1 VLEITRSR
9 LQQLGMRYP
18 EQVTI
23 SPSALGANATGMVL
37 GDFKGQNENTLKISN
52 TSLTLDMKRTLT
64 SGNILASPRI
74 RARNH
79 EKAKILIGQ
88 RVPVITNTVTPTTS
102 APVVTGSV
110 QYVDVGLSL
119 DVEPT
124 VYMDNDVAIKV
135 NLEVSTIIKEV
146 TAGQSGTLAYQIGT
160 RNAST
165 LLRLK
170 DGETQILAGLINDA
184 ERTTSDRI
192 PGLGDMPLIGRLFG
206 SKKND
211 GEKTE
216 IVLSITPRIIRAQP
230 RAASENAEFWYGT
243 ESSVRSAPIASGY
256 APSAQAP
263 ALAAPASAPVAAADL
278 PVPAAEANAAAE
290 AAPEAAPDAAT
301 ANVGAD
307 AAPTVPRPVLT
318 WEAPSN
324 VRMGETF
331 DVTLLIS
338 SKDVVSNI
346 RSAVRFDPA
355 VLELSGADAGAIVPE
370 AARAGL
376 RPVINQRGGRAQF
389 DVPSGSIQGDGALVT
404 LHFRALSARPATMVA
419 VQQFA
424 VSAADGTPLPV
435 VAPRPTTLVV
445 SQ

>member
-1 VLEITRSR
+1 MMEVEVLEITRSR
-9 LQQLGMRYP
+9 LQQLGLRYP
-18 EQVTI
+18 EQVSI
-23 SPSALGANATGMVL
+23 SPTALGADATSMVL
-37 GDFKGQNENTLKISN
+37 GDFKGQNENTLKVSN

-102 APVVTGSV
+102 QPVVTGSV

-170 DGETQILAGLINDA
+170 DGETQILAGLINSA
-184 ERTTSDRI
+184 ERTTADRI
-192 PGLGDMPLIGRLFG
+192 PGLGDMPIIGRLFG

-230 RAASENAEFWYGT
+230 RASSENAEFWYGT
-243 ESSVRSAPIASGY
+243 ESSVRSAPIASSSY
-256 APSAQAP
+256 AAPVSAAAAVVTTTPVAPPAESAAPSTE
-263 ALAAPASAPVAAADL
+263 AAATT
-278 PVPAAEANAAAE
+278 E
-290 AAPEAAPDAAT
+290 AAPEMSAEAAA
-301 ANVGAD
+301 VVR
-307 AAPTVPRPVLT
+307 PTLS

-324 VRMGETF
+324 VRMGESF
-331 DVTLLIS
+331 DVSLLLS
-338 SKDVVSNI
+338 SKDAVANI

-355 VLELSGADAGAIVPE
+355 VLELSSADAGTMVPE
-370 AARAGL
+370 AARASL
-376 RPVINQRGGRAQF
+376 RPVINQRAGRAQF
-389 DVPSGSIQGDGALVT
+389 DVPSTGIQGDGTLVT
-404 LHFRALSARPATMVA
+404 LHFRALSARPTTMIA

-424 VSAADGTPLPV
+424 LAGADGIPMPV
-435 VAPRPTTLVV
+435 AAPRPITLVV